1 MKISVST
8 QDWLL
13 FTAGVVVGSLF
24 GFTNILLFI
33 AIGFAIYFFV
43 KQQDFD
49 NIIAQP
55 SQTQPA

>member
-55 SQTQPA
+55 SQTQSA